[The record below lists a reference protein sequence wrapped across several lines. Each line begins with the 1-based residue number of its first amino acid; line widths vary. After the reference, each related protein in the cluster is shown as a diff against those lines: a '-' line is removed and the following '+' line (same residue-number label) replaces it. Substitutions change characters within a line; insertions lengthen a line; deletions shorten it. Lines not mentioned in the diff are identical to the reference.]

1 MWPHEQRAM
10 LNPLAAGMVLFAL
23 VTTGIATARST
34 PPART
39 GAGAAASLSAAL
51 DHVDRVAI
59 HFVTRTGNYTLR
71 GQAFKDA
78 ASLSITR
85 RCGANCNQLMHEVVV
100 HIQTAT
106 ATTCTP
112 GQENVL
118 VEIGK
123 ETSLLY
129 SHSGRNIEFEGKCY
143 FNPTGIGTIVRQSD
157 FIFQ

>member
-1 MWPHEQRAM
+1 MWPYEQRAM
-10 LNPLAAGMVLFAL
+10 LNQMAASMVLFAL
-23 VTTGIATARST
+23 ATTGIAAARST
-34 PPART
+34 QAPPT
-39 GAGAAASLSAAL
+39 GAEAAASLSAAL
-51 DHVDRVAI
+51 DRADRVAI
-59 HFVTRTGNYTLR
+59 HFVTRTGSYTLR

-85 RCGANCNQLMHEVVV
+85 RCGANCNQLMHEVVT

-106 ATTCTP
+106 PMTCTS

-118 VEIGK
+118 IEIDK

-129 SHSGRNIEFEGKCY
+129 SHAGRNIEFEGKCY
-143 FNPTGIGTIVRQSD
+143 FNPTGIGTIVRRSD